1 MRKLET
7 PQSSHSGARHSRI
20 ERAFRFWLCLRQRF
34 APRIRAAIPKP
45 AACASPW
52 RSTLLKSHAACNA
65 SHASRGSPRV
75 RFAPAGQDPGVAI
88 HPEPEPLCN
97 IPHALPFDRLCCI
110 ASRVRSPIASRY
122 HCETAVMMLIT
133 SLPAAEP
140 VFKDSAT
147 EERRLSSPYQYSL
160 SATCI
165 CRGLFA

>member
-75 RFAPAGQDPGVAI
+75 RSLVLHRVACALSDRLSLPLRDRSHDVDHEPASSRTGVQGLCNRRKAFV
-88 HPEPEPLCN
+88 EPL
-97 IPHALPFDRLCCI
+97 PVQFERYLHL
-110 ASRVRSPIASRY
+110 SRVVCLTSHNAKRSAIQ
-122 HCETAVMMLIT
+122 V
-133 SLPAAEP
+133 
-140 VFKDSAT
+140 
-147 EERRLSSPYQYSL
+147 
-160 SATCI
+160 CI
-165 CRGLFA
+165 RESEHGAIE